1 MFQKRGRPR
10 KQKLDISDEKKIEDS
25 HKPTDEAAEATNDKV
40 EDSNLI
46 NTEDNNDK
54 VEDSNLINTK
64 TEDDIEMAEINDEKL
79 NEDKG
84 VVNEDAN
91 AKDSV
96 EDTTLLAITS
106 NLHTEN
112 GQESTIDQINSEEAS
127 SK

>member
-25 HKPTDEAAEATNDKV
+25 HKPTDEAAEAT
-40 EDSNLI
+40 
-46 NTEDNNDK
+46 NDK